1 MIRVRGDDTRFDDA
15 APGDLAY
22 ALPGGPGVWAWDLE
36 AGRLSGDARFASLYE
51 VDPVEALTGL
61 PGEVFFRNVHPDDAL
76 RLRIAV
82 ASVAHGAEVFN
93 RDYRL
98 IGRQGVRWLS
108 ARGRAHHDLERGA
121 RRFSGILID
130 ISEQKRVEEQLRIAQ
145 TAGGVGTFE
154 HVEGFGTVTVAAQ
167 FCRLLGLHVAPALPV
182 RTINGLVHP
191 DDPPLIGPAPTELA
205 TQLELRIRRADT
217 GEERWLAV
225 RGERQRDTEHAGFRF
240 IGVIY
245 DVTETKKTEAK
256 LRELTRTLEARVEAR
271 TQERDRLWNAS
282 RDLFAVLDPDCTISS
297 ANPAWKRVL
306 GLSDEELIGRRFHDL
321 VHPLDM
327 PLADIPWPAFD
338 GAKEPRDFDVRLT
351 AKDGG
356 SRWINWTVIPLDQ
369 AYYAVGRDV
378 TERKLLEEQLRQ
390 SQKMEAVGQL
400 TGGLAHDFNNMLT
413 GILGGLDMVSRRID
427 AGRLDEA
434 GRYIDAASAAAKRA
448 AALTHRLLAFSRRQ
462 PLAQRAVDVNVL
474 VTSMQDLLTRTLGEQ
489 VELQVSLDQRL
500 SPALSDPNQLE
511 NAILNL
517 AINAR
522 DAMPDGGT
530 LTIET
535 ANSELCGVPGDDE
548 SPRGEFVT
556 VRVRDTGVGMPPEVL
571 ARVFDPFYTTK
582 PLGQGTGLG
591 LSMVY
596 GFVRQTG
603 GDVRITSEPDAGA
616 VVELYLPKA
625 HVEAVERPPPQAAGA
640 PQGSGECILVVE
652 DDEQVRMLVVDV
664 LDELGYH
671 VEAVGNAGEAVAILE
686 SSQRLD
692 VMVSD
697 IGLPGLS
704 GRQLAEIARE
714 ARPKLPVLFMTGYAA
729 AAAQP
734 TGFLGPRMEMIS
746 KPFEPD
752 ALAYKI
758 RRMVED

>member
-1 MIRVRGDDTRFDDA
+1 VRGDDTRFDDDA
-15 APGDLAY
+15 RGEFAF
-22 ALPGGPGVWAWDLE
+22 ALPGGPGVWEWDLE
-36 AGRLSGDARFASLYE
+36 ADRLSGDARFASLYE
-51 VDPVEALTGL
+51 VDPDEALSGL
-61 PGEVFFRNVHPDDAL
+61 PGEAFFRNVHPDDAL

-82 ASVAHGAEVFN
+82 ASVEHGAEVFN

-108 ARGRAHHDLERGA
+108 ARGRAHLDLERGA
-121 RRFSGILID
+121 RRFSGILMD

-145 TAGGVGTFE
+145 TAGGVGSFE
-154 HVEGFGTVTVAAQ
+154 HVEAFGTVSVSAQ
-167 FCRLLGLHVAPALPV
+167 FCRLLGLHVASALPV

-191 DDPPLIGPAPTELA
+191 NDPPLIGSAPTEPT

-245 DVTETKKTEAK
+245 DITKTKKDEAK

-282 RDLFAVLDPDCTISS
+282 RDLFAVLDPDRIIGS
-297 ANPAWKRVL
+297 ANPAWKQVL
-306 GLSDEELIGRRFHDL
+306 GFTDEELVGRGFHDL
-321 VHPLDM
+321 VHPLD

-338 GAKEPRDFDVRLT
+338 GTNEPRDFDVRLT

-413 GILGGLDMVSRRID
+413 GILGGLDMVTRRID
-427 AGRLDEA
+427 AGRLSEA
-434 GRYIDAASAAAKRA
+434 GRYIDAASAAARRA

-462 PLAQRAVDVNVL
+462 PLDPRALDVNGL
-474 VTSMQDLLTRTLGEQ
+474 VTSMQDLLSRTLGEQ
-489 VELQVSLDQRL
+489 VELQVSLDPQL
-500 SPALSDPNQLE
+500 CPALSDPNQLE

-522 DAMPDGGT
+522 DAMPEGGT

-535 ANSELCGVPGDDE
+535 ANTELAGIPGDAD
-548 SPRGEFVT
+548 SARGEFVT
-556 VRVRDTGVGMPPEVL
+556 VRVRDTGIGMPPEVL

-603 GDVRITSEPDAGA
+603 GDVRITSEPGAGA
-616 VVELYLPKA
+616 TIELYLPKA
-625 HVEAVERPPPQAAGA
+625 LVEAVERPRAHVGGA
-640 PQGSGECILVVE
+640 PQGSGECVLIVE

-664 LDELGYH
+664 LGELGYK
-671 VEAVGNAGEAVAILE
+671 VEAVGNAAEAVAILE
-686 SSQRLD
+686 SSRRLD

-697 IGLPGLS
+697 IGLPGLN

-714 ARPKLPVLFMTGYAA
+714 ARPKLPVLLMTGYAA

-734 TGFLGPRMEMIS
+734 SGFLGPGMEMIS
-746 KPFEPD
+746 KPFAPD
-752 ALAYKI
+752 ALAFKI
-758 RRMVED
+758 RQMVEG